1 MRHLRILL
9 LLAALFLAGCGAMAR
24 PESVP
29 NPAVGGVSRSDS
41 VEAGAPMPMPTAG
54 PAAIEPAYGNE
65 AAGSASRA
73 PDAAAQPGFP
83 RLVIKTATLSIEVEN
98 VAEAETRISAR
109 AQELGGYVVSLETRG
124 AEAQRTAVITIR
136 VPAQRFDEALS
147 GVEGLARKVFSRT
160 ISGDDVTEEFV
171 DLESRLRNLEA
182 TRDRLL
188 DLLSRADEVED
199 ALQVN
204 QALTDVQGE
213 IEQIQGR
220 MKYLQQSAAFSTITV
235 EVRPVPPPPAIIEE
249 DGWKPLNV
257 AREALRDLIAFGQG
271 LVDLG
276 IILLIWSPVWLPLL
290 LLARWG
296 WLRLRSGR
304 KGRATA

>member
-1 MRHLRILL
+1 MRPLRLLL
-9 LLAALFLAGCGAMAR
+9 LLAALFLAGCAVMSR
-24 PESVP
+24 PSAVP
-29 NPAVGGVSRSDS
+29 APAGGVSASDS
-41 VEAGAPMPMPTAG
+41 TEARGVPMPMPTAG
-54 PAAIEPAYGNE
+54 PAAIEPAYDQGQT
-65 AAGSASRA
+65 SANA
-73 PDAAAQPGFP
+73 PDSSAQPGFQ

-109 AQELGGYVVSLETRG
+109 AQELGGYVVSLETNG
-124 AEAQRTAVITIR
+124 TEAGRMAVITIR
-136 VPAQRFDEALS
+136 VPARRFDEALS

-188 DLLSRADEVED
+188 DLLGRAEKVED

-204 QALTDVQGE
+204 EALTEVQGQ

-235 EVRPVPPPPAIIEE
+235 EMRPVPPPPPIIEE
-249 DGWKPLNV
+249 GGWQPLNV
-257 AREALRDLIAFGQG
+257 AREALRGLIAFGQE
-271 LVDLG
+271 LINLG
-276 IILLIWSPVWLPLL
+276 IILLVWSPVWLPLL

-296 WLRLRSGR
+296 WLRLRGGR
-304 KGRATA
+304 GRATA

>member
-1 MRHLRILL
+1 MRHLRLLL
-9 LLAALFLAGCGAMAR
+9 LLAALFLAGCGVMAR
-24 PESVP
+24 PESAP
-29 NPAVGGVSRSDS
+29 APAVGGVSASDS
-41 VEAGAPMPMPTAG
+41 SEARAPMPTAG
-54 PAAIEPAYGNE
+54 PAAIEPAYSNE
-65 AAGSASRA
+65 AAGSASGA

-109 AQELGGYVVSLETRG
+109 AQELGGYVVSLQTNG
-124 AEAQRTAVITIR
+124 TEAGRTAVITIR

-188 DLLSRADEVED
+188 ELLGRADEVED

-204 QALTDVQGE
+204 QALTEVQGE

-257 AREALRDLIAFGQG
+257 AREALRGLIAFGQE
-271 LVDLG
+271 LVNFG

-304 KGRATA
+304 GGRTAA

>member
-1 MRHLRILL
+1 
-9 LLAALFLAGCGAMAR
+9 MAQLENA
-24 PESVP
+24 PTQ
-29 NPAVGGVSRSDS
+29 AIGGVSASDP
-41 VEAGAPMPMPTAG
+41 VKGRAPMPVPTAEL
-54 PAAIEPAYGNE
+54 AAIEPAYGSE
-65 AAGSASRA
+65 AAGRVSGA

-124 AEAQRTAVITIR
+124 AETQRTTVVTIR

-188 DLLSRADEVED
+188 DLLSRADEVEA

-204 QALTDVQGE
+204 EALTDVQGQ

-235 EVRPVPPPPAIIEE
+235 EVRPVPLPPAIIEE
-249 DGWKPLNV
+249 DGWKPLHV
-257 AREALRDLIAFGQG
+257 AREALRDLVGFGQG
-271 LVDLG
+271 LVNLG

-290 LLARWG
+290 LLAHWG
-296 WLRLRSGR
+296 WLRLRGGR
-304 KGRATA
+304 RGRATA

>member
-1 MRHLRILL
+1 MRHLRLLL
-9 LLAALFLAGCGAMAR
+9 LLAALFLAGCGVMAR
-24 PESVP
+24 PESAP
-29 NPAVGGVSRSDS
+29 GPAVGGVSASDS
-41 VEAGAPMPMPTAG
+41 PRARAPMPTAG

-65 AAGSASRA
+65 AVGSASGA
-73 PDAAAQPGFP
+73 PDASAQPGFP

-109 AQELGGYVVSLETRG
+109 AQELGGYVVSLQTNG
-124 AEAQRTAVITIR
+124 TEAGRRAVITIR

-188 DLLSRADEVED
+188 ELLGRADKVED

-204 QALTDVQGE
+204 QALTEVQGE

-235 EVRPVPPPPAIIEE
+235 EVHPVPPPPAIIEE

-257 AREALRDLIAFGQG
+257 AREALRGLITFGQE
-271 LVDLG
+271 LVNLG

-296 WLRLRSGR
+296 WLRLRGGR
-304 KGRATA
+304 GGRAAA